1 MIMSEQ
7 LQMETRNL
15 CLAEKALLGSFLK
28 ENHLLHDTIIRPE
41 HFAEG
46 RHRLLMQL
54 MKKIHS
60 KSRAIDSITLALED
74 DPERYGGL
82 SYVQELLSYANP
94 VRFEDYED
102 IVLEQWKERE
112 KRNILT
118 LAVKKIGRLIEWSPL
133 YRRWIK

>member
-1 MIMSEQ
+1 MMLAEQ

-28 ENHLLHDTIIRPE
+28 ENHLLHDTIILPE

-60 KSRAIDSITLALED
+60 LSRAVDAITLALD
-74 DPERYGGL
+74 CDPEHYGGL

-94 VRFEDYED
+94 VRFEDYEE
-102 IVLEQWKERE
+102 IVLEQW
-112 KRNILT
+112 RN
-118 LAVKKIGRLIEWSPL
+118 GRNETF
-133 YRRWIK
+133 